1 MDLTSE
7 SDHNVYIYPW
17 WTRVVAVGAILGVS
31 LLSLWLVTAA
41 ILKLSG
47 VTE

>member
-1 MDLTSE
+1 MDSE
-7 SDHNVYIYPW
+7 INPYIYPL
-17 WTRVVAVGAILGVS
+17 WTRVTAVVAILGVS

>member
-1 MDLTSE
+1 MDSKTDS
-7 SDHNVYIYPW
+7 YIYPW
-17 WTRVVAVGAILGVS
+17 WTRAIAVVSLIGIC